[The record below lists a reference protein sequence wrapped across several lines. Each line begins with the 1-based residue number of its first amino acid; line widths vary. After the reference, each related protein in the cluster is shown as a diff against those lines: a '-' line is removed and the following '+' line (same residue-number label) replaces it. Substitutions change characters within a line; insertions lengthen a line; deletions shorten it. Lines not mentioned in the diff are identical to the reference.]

1 MTQGRSKVFLVA
13 GNENL
18 RNKDVFLE
26 SLIYHQKLKKESPLL
41 VNVMPNH
48 NCFSGT
54 PAKPDKKSPLPDFFD
69 YYTDL
74 AIPSI
79 SRERLIEELQGD
91 RREEL
96 IALDNSFSNIF
107 LLGVLPQ
114 RGSQFYSYLDTC
126 IDHIIFIIKNDYESS
141 SYLFDFINDLYDKMI
156 EKDMCIIISGIKRVE
171 DAARLFVRIRNE
183 MKEMID
189 SSLTF
194 DFIGYLDL
202 IIGKI
207 TFAKRRG
214 SVYVSLFEND
224 AFHGNIKYISEKLTG
239 LEYST
244 RTQPFFRTIGKMVQE

>member
-26 SLIYHQKLKKESPLL
+26 SLLYHQKLKKESPLL
-41 VNVMPNH
+41 VNVIPNH
-48 NCFSGT
+48 NCFSGK
-54 PAKPDKKSPLPDFFD
+54 PAKPAGKSTLPDFFD

-74 AIPSI
+74 DIPCI
-79 SRERLIEELQGD
+79 SRERLVEELRGNK
-91 RREEL
+91 REEL
-96 IALDNSFSNIF
+96 IALENSFSSIY

-114 RGSQFYSYLDTC
+114 RGNVFYSYLDKC

-141 SYLFDFINDLYDKMI
+141 SYLFDFINGLYDKMI

-171 DAARLFVRIRNE
+171 DAARLFVKIRDE

-189 SSLTF
+189 SSLNF

-202 IIGKI
+202 VISKI
-207 TFAKRRG
+207 TFAKKRG
-214 SVYVSLFEND
+214 SVYVNLFEND
-224 AFHGNIKYISEKLTG
+224 SFHGNIKYISEKLAG
-239 LEYST
+239 LEDSIGS
-244 RTQPFFRTIGKMVQE
+244 QPFFQTIANLVQE